1 MSMNRKWFVLCA
13 ILVVAAF
20 CLNCAAGNYRW
31 DQNINPGHKA
41 GFWAGLWH
49 GLIIIITFIFSL
61 FDKKVG
67 IYEVNN
73 AGWPY
78 NLGFIIG
85 LCFSILAPWRM
96 TKKQHHH
103 HKEEKVCA

>member
-1 MSMNRKWFVLCA
+1 MFTRKKWLALCIVLVLA
-13 ILVVAAF
+13 TL

-49 GLIIIITFIFSL
+49 GLIIIITFIISL

-73 AGWPY
+73 AGWQY

-85 LCFSILAPWRM
+85 LCFSILAPWRV
-96 TKKQHHH
+96 KKHR
-103 HKEEKVCA
+103 KSREKNQD